1 MTDKEFKR
9 LTRAQLV
16 EIIYQLQLQVD
27 QLTEQKQ
34 ELEDALE
41 DKRLRIRNA
50 GNLADAALE
59 INNCFQSAQKAADQY
74 LNEIQV
80 MLEETKAERRRILKE
95 AREEARVI
103 LADAKKKQADYTFAI
118 EAILQ
123 EYKQS
128 HSDNG

>member
-95 AREEARVI
+95 AREEARAI

-118 EAILQ
+118 EAILH